1 MLRHHNQLARR
12 TGRFVCAS
20 VGAASCLLAVNT
32 VGVASSSAT
41 TTRASASAPEPSIW
55 EIDPLESDPLYLA
68 MDRQFKAVAPKLHF
82 KPTVVGMSSVSESQD
97 IADINEAVAD
107 GAKAILYTDEDPA
120 TFKST
125 ILKAEK
131 AGVVMITIGAVDNIS
146 TYSIGTNNVAY
157 AKKSV
162 NIIAQKAGKNARV
175 VLFATNLTVPNQA
188 IQYHT
193 FVSYAKT
200 KYPKMRMLAEE
211 SDNADAGT
219 AATDI
224 RSVVEAY
231 PSVNAFWFIED
242 ASGPIIGKALKEAGK
257 KPGQIF
263 VLGID
268 ALSGTLTEVKEGWV
282 PELLNQCWFSSIPFA
297 SELAMA
303 KLAGHGLKQQQIS
316 IPVQPVTKATLPYK
330 GCPASYFPKVPGE
343 PSVSV

>member
-1 MLRHHNQLARR
+1 MSRQHKRVTRRARA
-12 TGRFVCAS
+12 FIFAS
-20 VGAASCLLAVNT
+20 VGAASSLLAVSN

-41 TTRASASAPEPSIW
+41 TIRASASGPSIW
-55 EIDPLESDPLYLA
+55 EIDPLESNPFYLT
-68 MDRQFKAVAPKLHF
+68 MDKQFKAVAPKLHF
-82 KPTVVGMSSVSESQD
+82 KPTVVGTTSVSESAD
-97 IADINEAVAD
+97 ISYINEAVAD
-107 GAKAILYTDEDPA
+107 GAKAILYTDLDPA

-146 TYSIGTNNVAY
+146 TYSIGTDNVAY

-162 NIIAQKAGKNARV
+162 DVIAQKAGKNARV

-193 FVSYAKT
+193 FVSYAKQ
-200 KYPKMRMLAEE
+200 KYPHMQLLAEE
-211 SDNADAGT
+211 SDSADSGT
-219 AATDI
+219 AAADI
-224 RSVVEAY
+224 RSVIEGY
-231 PSVNAFWFIED
+231 PNVNAFWMIED
-242 ASGPIIGKALKEAGK
+242 ASGPIIGKALQEAGK
-257 KPGQIF
+257 KPGQVF

-268 ALSGTLTEVKEGWV
+268 ALAGTLTEVQEGWV

-297 SELAMA
+297 SEAALA
-303 KLAGHGLKQQQIS
+303 KIAGHGLTQQSIS

-343 PSVSV
+343 PSVTP